1 MFNIS
6 VIIPTYNRKSFLINA
21 IDSVFNQTYKNLEL
35 IIIDDGS
42 SDKTIEYIKK
52 KYSKIKI
59 CKQSNKGVSSARN
72 KGIKLSS
79 NNWIAFLDSDD
90 RWHPKKLENQINY
103 LVKNSKYKICHTD
116 EIWIR
121 RGVRV
126 NQHKKHKKYG
136 GFIFD
141 KCIDL
146 CRISPSSVIIHKDVF
161 NKVGLFNEK
170 LPVCEDYDLWL
181 RITAKF
187 PVLYLDEKLTIKYGG
202 HLNQLSEKYWGMDR
216 FRIIALESIIKKSF
230 LSKKN
235 KLKVKKS
242 LKSKINIFLKGLKK
256 RKKKKE
262 IIYYENKIKK
272 YA

>member
-21 IDSVFNQTYKNLEL
+21 IDSVFNQTYQNLEL

-59 CKQSNKGVSSARN
+59 CKQSNRGVSSARN
-72 KGIKLSS
+72 KGIKISS
-79 NNWIAFLDSDD
+79 NKWIAFLDSDD

-103 LVKNSKYKICHTD
+103 LVKNSEYRICHTD

-121 RGVRV
+121 KGIRI

-136 GFIFD
+136 GQIFD
-141 KCIDL
+141 KSLDL
-146 CRISPSSVIIHKDVF
+146 CRISPSSVIIHRDVF

-170 LPVCEDYDLWL
+170 LPVCEDYDLWI

-202 HLNQLSEKYWGMDR
+202 HLNQLSKKYWGMDR
-216 FRIIALESIIKKSF
+216 FRIVALENIIKKSF
-230 LSKKN
+230 LTKKN
-235 KLKVKKS
+235 KLLVKKI
-242 LKSKINIFLKGLKK
+242 LKKKINIYLQGLKK

-262 IIYYENKIKK
+262 IIYYENIIKK
-272 YA
+272 YD

>member
-21 IDSVFNQTYKNLEL
+21 IDSVFNQTYQNLEL

-42 SDKTIEYIKK
+42 SDKTSEYIKK
-52 KYSKIKI
+52 EYPKIKI
-59 CKQSNKGVSSARN
+59 YEQPNKGVSSARN

-90 RWHPKKLENQINY
+90 RWHPRKLENQINY
-103 LVKNSKYKICHTD
+103 LVKNPKYKICHTD

-121 RGVRV
+121 KGVRV

-146 CRISPSSVIIHKDVF
+146 CRISPSSVIIHKDIF
-161 NKVGLFNEK
+161 KKVGLFNEK

-187 PVLYLDEKLTIKYGG
+187 QVLYLDEKLTIKYGG
-202 HLNQLSEKYWGMDR
+202 HFNQLSKKYWGMDR
-216 FRIIALESIIKKSF
+216 FRIVALENIIKKNF
-230 LSKKN
+230 LTKKN
-235 KLKVKKS
+235 KVIVKKI
-242 LKSKINIFLKGLKK
+242 LKKKIKIYLQGLKK
-256 RKKKKE
+256 RKKKT
-262 IIYYENKIKK
+262 IYYENKIKK

>member
-6 VIIPTYNRKSFLINA
+6 IIIPTYNRKLFLIHA
-21 IDSVFNQTYKNLEL
+21 IDSVLNQTYQNLEL

-42 SDKTIEYIKK
+42 SDKSIEYIKK
-52 KYSKIKI
+52 KYPSIKI
-59 CKQSNKGVSSARN
+59 YKQFNKGVSSARN
-72 KGIKLSS
+72 KGIKISS

-90 RWHPKKLENQINY
+90 RWHPRKLEMQINY
-103 LVKNSKYKICHTD
+103 LVKNPKYKICHTD

-121 RGVRV
+121 KGIRI

-141 KCIDL
+141 KCLNL

-161 NKVGLFNEK
+161 NKTGLFNEK

-202 HLNQLSEKYWGMDR
+202 HLNQLSKKYWGMDR
-216 FRIIALESIIKKSF
+216 FRIMAIENLIKENSLSRVNKVTAKKF
-230 LSKKN
+230 LKE
-235 KLKVKKS
+235 
-242 LKSKINIFLKGLKK
+242 KINIYLQGLRK
-256 RKKKKE
+256 RKREKE
-262 IIYYENKIKK
+262 IVYYENKIKK

>member
-6 VIIPTYNRKSFLINA
+6 IIIPTYNRKSFLIHA
-21 IDSVFNQTYKNLEL
+21 IDSVLNQTYQNLEL

-42 SDKTIEYIKK
+42 SDKSMEYIKK
-52 KYSKIKI
+52 KYPSIKI
-59 CKQSNKGVSSARN
+59 YKQLNKGVSSARN
-72 KGIKLSS
+72 KGIKISS
-79 NNWIAFLDSDD
+79 NNWMAFLDSDD
-90 RWHPKKLENQINY
+90 RWHPKKLEKQINY
-103 LVKNSKYKICHTD
+103 LAKNPKYKICHTD

-121 RGVRV
+121 KGVRI

-136 GFIFD
+136 GLIFN
-141 KCIDL
+141 KCLDL

-202 HLNQLSEKYWGMDR
+202 HLNQLSKKYWGMDR
-216 FRIIALESIIKKSF
+216 FRVMAIENLIRKNYLN
-230 LSKKN
+230 KKN
-235 KLKVKKS
+235 KIIAKK
-242 LKSKINIFLKGLKK
+242 FLKEKSNIYLQGLKK

-262 IIYYENKIKK
+262 IAYYENIIKK

>member
-1 MFNIS
+1 M
-6 VIIPTYNRKSFLINA
+6 
-21 IDSVFNQTYKNLEL
+21 
-35 IIIDDGS
+35 
-42 SDKTIEYIKK
+42 
-52 KYSKIKI
+52 
-59 CKQSNKGVSSARN
+59 
-72 KGIKLSS
+72 
-79 NNWIAFLDSDD
+79 
-90 RWHPKKLENQINY
+90 ENQINY
-103 LVKNSKYKICHTD
+103 LVKNSKYKICHTN

-161 NKVGLFNEK
+161 NKVGLFNEN
-170 LPVCEDYDLWL
+170 LPVCEDYELWL